1 MGAVGYNLYEEI
13 PGAEN
18 VPQAIYNQEALGN
31 NYQFS
36 AQPKADGRGEY
47 EPVQQWQQGETAV
60 TKVYTAPQLA
70 QELGLGNNSME
81 NLGILSYDRQLG
93 VYIAMELDSGKI
105 SQQQL
110 VEMASSVQL
119 LEGDGETS

>member
-1 MGAVGYNLYEEI
+1 
-13 PGAEN
+13 
-18 VPQAIYNQEALGN
+18 
-31 NYQFS
+31 
-36 AQPKADGRGEY
+36 
-47 EPVQQWQQGETAV
+47 
-60 TKVYTAPQLA
+60 
-70 QELGLGNNSME
+70 ME